1 MKNKLQREES
11 ELRLRSTLDNMLEGC
26 QIIGHD
32 WRYLYLNHSAE
43 KHNRRP
49 KEDLL
54 GKKYMD
60 VWPGIEETNI
70 FSIIKSC
77 MEERV
82 PQKLENEFIFPDG
95 AKGWFELSIQAL
107 PQGVFILS
115 QDITERKRA
124 EETLSV
130 SEVRYRRLFEAARD
144 GILILDAETGMV
156 INVNPFLVEMLGY
169 SREQFLGKRIWDLG
183 FFKDIAASKL
193 KYTELQQNEYI
204 KYENLP
210 LETAEGQL
218 ISVEFVS
225 HVYQVNDH
233 KVIQCNIRNITER
246 KHAEEITKSLEEQL
260 QQAQRLESIGTLA
273 SGIAHDFNNILGII
287 LGYSNLLER
296 LREDPQRHSESVEAI
311 TKAVQRGAG
320 LVKQLLIFARKHEAL
335 LESMSVNVLIK
346 EITDLLKETFPK
358 TITISTSL
366 QQDLPTLVAD
376 VSQIHQVLLNLL
388 VNARDALPN
397 RGSISIT
404 TKTIEGDA
412 VISRFPKATAR
423 HYVQIEVAD
432 TGIGMDESTRQRIF
446 EPFFTTKGPGK
457 GTGLGLAVVFG
468 IIGRHSGFI
477 DVRSALGEGTIFNV
491 YLPIPERKPEEVH
504 EARKELKEIPGGTET
519 LLIIEDEET
528 LRELL
533 RSSLVLKGYTLLTAQ
548 DGKKGVEM
556 YQSHQKEIA
565 LVVSDIGLPFLDGQ
579 EVFNRIR
586 KINSKA
592 KVILASGFFDPETRS
607 EMYKAGLKEF
617 IQKPYLLT
625 EVLKKIREVIDD
637 ERDAN

>member
-115 QDITERKRA
+115 QDITDRKEGER
-124 EETLSV
+124 TMSI
-130 SEVRYRRLFEAARD
+130 SDVRYRRLFEAARD
-144 GILILDAETGMV
+144 GILILEAETGMIV
-156 INVNPFLVEMLGY
+156 NVNPFLVELLGY
-169 SREQFLGKRIWDLG
+169 SREQFLGKMIWDLG

-193 KYTELQQNEYI
+193 KFSELQQKEYI

-210 LETAEGQL
+210 LETADGRL

-225 HVYQVNDH
+225 HVYQVNDD

-246 KHAEEITKSLEEQL
+246 KHAEDITKSLEEQL

-287 LGYSNLLER
+287 LGYSSLLER

-311 TKAVQRGAG
+311 KKATQRGAD
-320 LVKQLLIFARKHEAL
+320 LVKQLLVFARKHEAL
-335 LESMSVNVLIK
+335 LESLSVNALIT
-346 EITDLLKETFPK
+346 EITKLLKETFPK
-358 TITISTSL
+358 TISISTFL

-388 VNARDALPN
+388 VNARDAIPDQ
-397 RGSISIT
+397 GSISIT
-404 TKTIEGDA
+404 TKTIEGDTI
-412 VISRFPKATAR
+412 ISRFPKATAR
-423 HYVQIEVAD
+423 QYIQIEVTD
-432 TGIGMDESTRQRIF
+432 TGIGMDEATHLRIF

-468 IIGRHSGFI
+468 IIEHHSGFI

-491 YLPIPERKPEEVH
+491 YLPIPERTIKEVQ
-504 EARKELKEIPGGTET
+504 EARKIQELTGGTET
-519 LLIIEDEET
+519 ILIIEDEEM

-533 RSSLVLKGYTLLTAQ
+533 RSSLVLQGYTVLTAQ
-548 DGKKGVEM
+548 DGKQGVEI

-565 LVVSDIGLPFLDGQ
+565 VVVSDIGLPFLGGH

-586 KINSKA
+586 KINPKA
-592 KVILASGFFDPETRS
+592 KVILASGFFEPEIRS

-617 IQKPYLLT
+617 IQKPYLLG
-625 EVLKKIREVIDD
+625 EVLQKIREVIDN